1 MKKNVF
7 IALFLVLSMLISLIG
22 CNETGSSS
30 TGDSGSGDS
39 GSGDSGSGDSGS
51 GDSGTGDSGTGD
63 SGTGDSG
70 TGDSGTGDS
79 GSGDN
84 QGASTNKIIALLRE
98 LLEDYECNPY
108 AFIPEPMLPAYEEN
122 LVELG
127 DCVTDYSDFVNVS
140 DIVSGGFGDQWK
152 MVLDNLT
159 ESMRFFNALS
169 VVEGIA
175 TTSVSVFQNYLDEN
189 PAETAQHS
197 FMSGIYSVT
206 IHYDGESISYVLDYT
221 VGGVATQIAMEMEE
235 ETKEKTVR
243 IQLGDANALTY
254 KISDDAYEFAIK
266 YLGVRRAYFSVA
278 KDEDGNVE
286 GHINEFLT
294 VSGVGLK
301 SAADFYITDD
311 YVSVVGNKAG
321 GMVGFTGYITELY
334 GTESGRMI
342 GYEVKEELSSI
353 VYNTLWFDLKDYSGI
368 NSIKYREA
376 SDDVTAAFFV
386 NGKTAEWASKKVGG
400 LSLKALSRRFDIE
413 FRTQYFYTYDAQND
427 KYLELAVEVPM
438 LFVQEEYVDDL
449 SQNIKDTNGVD
460 GGLTISVTDFDKLLS
475 DYDTL
480 IDIFVENKETVT
492 EEFIVS
498 YIGDKKTFEE

>member
-7 IALFLVLSMLISLIG
+7 IALLLVLSMLFSLIG
-22 CNETGSSS
+22 CNEAGSSGGSSGGGDGS
-30 TGDSGSGDS
+30 TSSGGSNDGGSNNGGSNDGGSNDGGSNNGGSDDGGDGEQN
-39 GSGDSGSGDSGS
+39 
-51 GDSGTGDSGTGD
+51 T
-63 SGTGDSG
+63 
-70 TGDSGTGDS
+70 
-79 GSGDN
+79 
-84 QGASTNKIIALLRE
+84 STNKIIALLRE

-108 AFIPEPMLPAYEEN
+108 AFIPEAMLPAYEEN

-127 DCVTDYSDFVNVS
+127 DCVTDYSKFVDVS
-140 DIVSGGFGDQWK
+140 DIVSGGFGEQWK

-159 ESMRFFNALS
+159 ESMRFFNTLS
-169 VVEGIA
+169 VVEGVA

-189 PAETAQHS
+189 PAQTAQHS

-206 IHYDGESISYVLDYT
+206 IHYDGETISYILDYT
-221 VGGVATQIAMEMEE
+221 VGGVATQIAMEMDEE
-235 ETKEKTVR
+235 SKEKNVR

-254 KISDDAYEFAIK
+254 NISDDAYEFAIK

-294 VSGVGLK
+294 VSGVGIK
-301 SAADFYITDD
+301 SAADFYITED

-321 GMVGFTGYITELY
+321 GMIGFTGYINELY

-342 GYEVKEELSSI
+342 GYEVREELSSI

-368 NSIKYREA
+368 TSIKYREESGDTA
-376 SDDVTAAFFV
+376 AAFFV
-386 NGKTAEWASKKVGG
+386 NGKNTEWASKKVGG

-427 KYLELAVEVPM
+427 KYLELAVKVPM
-438 LFVQEEYVDDL
+438 LFVQEEYVDDI
-449 SQNIKDTNGVD
+449 SKNVKDTNGVD
-460 GGLTISVTDFDKLLS
+460 GGLTVSVASFDKLLS

-480 IDIFVENKETVT
+480 VDIFIENKETVT
-492 EEFIVS
+492 EEFIIS